1 MSNRFIVWIK
11 AKVLRRGVRRM
22 KRLREFIYLDEVSVT
37 SLLASILGAIPS
49 EITEKLTNSTRSERS
64 IGVSMGARE
73 ATFKPNAGV
82 KRETTRTNDYQVL
95 RKASIQ
101 ATFRDLYSN
110 VESSLTLRA
119 DPLPENISKLKR
131 KIRTA
136 QTGSLAVPPWIVP
149 SADLRRGR
157 LLELE
162 VELRADA
169 LFRTST
175 IIASMTSIIG
185 QSAALAAEVDT
196 RQLQMASEIN
206 GFIRELM
213 SGLIPIKCRA
223 LDYDVTTVAGKDLL
237 VRKDLFPHMPEVYGR
252 ERKPLYVVGVL
263 EEALFW
269 KDIRRVL
276 FSSSPVRVLC
286 RVGRHH
292 VQDSWS
298 PVKLYDVLREVMP
311 DMESVMGALGPSALR
326 AMTGGV
332 DSTHDPAQLR
342 RRALIQYGM
351 LIAESQGLTLPDEC
365 RVQIESIASS
375 RASEMGSIEGNRAVF
390 GEVASQVSSALACQ
404 ISRDDQARMR
414 SEALIQSGLML
425 DGSLSIRPESR
436 DGRLEEPQNE
446 KFLDVEIVAIYW

>member
-1 MSNRFIVWIK
+1 MSSRFIAWLKV
-11 AKVLRRGVRRM
+11 KVLRRDVRNI

-64 IGVSMGARE
+64 VGVNVGARD
-73 ATFKPNAGV
+73 AAFKPTAGL

-110 VESSLTLRA
+110 VESSLTLRP
-119 DPLPENISKLKR
+119 DPLPENLSKLKR
-131 KIRTA
+131 KIRNSQPDPTA
-136 QTGSLAVPPWIVP
+136 ITPWIVP

-175 IIASMTSIIG
+175 IIASMASIIG
-185 QSAALAAEVDT
+185 QSTALASEADT
-196 RQLQMASEIN
+196 RELQTASEIS

-223 LDYDVTTVAGKDLL
+223 LDYDVTSVNGMDLL
-237 VRKDLFPHMPEVYGR
+237 VRKDLFPHIPEIYR
-252 ERKPLYVVGVL
+252 QERKPLYVVGVL

-286 RVGRHH
+286 RVGRDE

-298 PVKLYDVLREVMP
+298 PVKLVDVFREVIP
-311 DMESVMGALGPSALR
+311 DMDSVMDTLGPSALR
-326 AMTGGV
+326 AMTGGA
-332 DSTHDPAQLR
+332 DPTHDPAQLR
-342 RRALIQYGM
+342 RGALLQYGL
-351 LIAESQGLTLPDEC
+351 LIAESQGVTLPDEC
-365 RVQIESIASS
+365 RVQIESIAAT
-375 RASEMGSIEGNRAVF
+375 RAGELGTIEGNRSVF
-390 GEVASQVSSALACQ
+390 GDVANHVSSALACQ
-404 ISRDDQARMR
+404 ISREDLARMR
-414 SEALIQSGLML
+414 SQVLAQSGLIL
-425 DGSLSIRPESR
+425 DGSLSIRPESG
-436 DGRLEEPQNE
+436 DGRLEDPQEE

>member
-1 MSNRFIVWIK
+1 MSNRFTAWFRT
-11 AKVLRRGVRRM
+11 KVLRRGARRM

-64 IGVSMGARE
+64 IGVNMGARD

-119 DPLPENISKLKR
+119 DPLPENISKLR
-131 KIRTA
+131 RQVRTA
-136 QTGSLAVPPWIVP
+136 QGGPLAVPPWIVP
-149 SADLRRGR
+149 SADLHRGR

-169 LFRTST
+169 LFRTNT
-175 IIASMTSIIG
+175 IIASVTSIIS

-196 RQLQMASEIN
+196 RQLQTAIEIN

-223 LDYDVTTVAGKDLL
+223 LDYDVTTVAGNDLL
-237 VRKDLFPHMPEVYGR
+237 IHKGLFAHLPEVYER

-276 FSSSPVRVLC
+276 FSGSPVRVLC

-311 DMESVMGALGPSALR
+311 DLESAMGALGPSALR

-332 DSTHDPAQLR
+332 DSTHDPDQLR
-342 RRALIQYGM
+342 RNALIRYGE
-351 LIAESQGLTLPDEC
+351 LIAESQGLILPDEC
-365 RVQIESIASS
+365 RTQIEEITSN
-375 RASEMGSIEGNRAVF
+375 RASEMGPLEGNRAVF
-390 GEVASQVSSALACQ
+390 GEVASQVSSTLGFD

-414 SEALIQSGLML
+414 SEAMIQSGLML
-425 DGSLSIRPESR
+425 GGSMSIRPER
-436 DGRLEEPQNE
+436 GDGLLEEPQNE

>member
-1 MSNRFIVWIK
+1 MKI
-11 AKVLRRGVRRM
+11 LRRGARNI

-64 IGVSMGARE
+64 IGVNMGARD
-73 ATFKPNAGV
+73 ATFKPNAGI

-110 VESSLTLRA
+110 VEPSLILRA

-131 KIRTA
+131 RIRTS
-136 QTGSLAVPPWIVP
+136 QTRPLAVPPWIVP
-149 SADLRRGR
+149 SADLRRGG

-169 LFRTST
+169 IFRIST
-175 IIASMTSIIG
+175 IIASVESILS
-185 QSAALAAEVDT
+185 QSPALAAEMGT
-196 RQLQMASEIN
+196 HQLQTASEIN
-206 GFIRELM
+206 GFLRELM

-223 LDYDVTTVAGKDLL
+223 VDYDATTVAGSDFLIQKEI
-237 VRKDLFPHMPEVYGR
+237 FPHLPEVYEQ
-252 ERKPLYVVGVL
+252 ERKPLYLVGVL

-286 RVGRHH
+286 RVGRHGI
-292 VQDSWS
+292 QDSWS
-298 PVKLYDVLREVMP
+298 PIKLYEVLREVAPEMQSA
-311 DMESVMGALGPSALR
+311 MEAMGPSALR
-326 AMTGGV
+326 AMAGGV
-332 DSTHDPAQLR
+332 DSTHNPDQLR
-342 RRALIQYGM
+342 RLALLEYGR
-351 LIAESQGLTLPDEC
+351 LLAESQGVPLSDEC
-365 RVQIESIASS
+365 RAQIELIAST
-375 RASEMGSIEGNRAVF
+375 RASEMGSVEGNRSVF
-390 GEVASQVSSALACQ
+390 GEVTSHFSTALACQ
-404 ISRDDQARMR
+404 IPREDQARMR
-414 SEALIQSGLML
+414 GEALTQSGLML
-425 DGSLSIRPESR
+425 DGSLSIRPDR
-436 DGRLEEPQNE
+436 ADGRLEEPQDE